1 MNRAIELRLFDHR
14 NLADIEQKFAKEK
27 HMHDAFGF
35 VWIKYYNGTP
45 QKRFRLIHY
54 THDI

>member
-35 VWIKYYNGTP
+35 VWIKYYNGIP